1 MQLRTLRR
9 YALLS
14 AAFLCLGTTQL
25 CGQDTDAPAPMPAAN
40 TPTAFDNPD
49 LVKQYQATITPNELS
64 AHLYFFASDFFEG
77 RETARRG
84 QKLAAHYLA
93 GQYRRMGL
101 TPKGTVETDNP
112 SAPET
117 YFQPLPLYSTRLKHA
132 GLSLMVDGEKRA
144 ASTFAPP
151 KHDGDMY
158 LFFGT
163 IEAVEGGVV
172 FGGYGIADD
181 NLGYNDAKALEAKN
195 IDLSD
200 KWVMI
205 LRDEPLAN
213 DSTSLL
219 PTQDGN
225 VSRWTRRW
233 FTKMGAFRGSR
244 PVGYLIVGDVG
255 PRGVDVHQV
264 AEQQAQTALEGS
276 GNLSLNEGAGRR
288 PSPPIYTISS
298 ELADKILAPS
308 GRTVTEIKRG
318 IDASLKPEVFEVP
331 GAVLKSTIEHE
342 PFATSSENVVAF
354 IEGSDPALKD
364 EVVVISSHYDHV
376 GMNPNA
382 EGDGIFNGADDDG
395 SGTVAILEMAD
406 AFKQAQQDGYGPRR
420 SVLFLN
426 VTGEEKGLLGSR
438 YFTDMEPLVP
448 LENIVTNLN
457 IDMIGRFDP
466 SHPDPNTSENYVYII
481 GSNLIS
487 QELHDINMKL
497 NEITGI
503 DLDLNERFN
512 SKDDP
517 NRFYRRSD
525 HWNFGKHGIPF
536 IFFFTGTHEDY
547 HGVDDE
553 PHKIAYDRM
562 ARITRLIF
570 ATAWQVA
577 NQDERPV
584 VSGTGFN

>member
-1 MQLRTLRR
+1 MQLRTMRR

-14 AAFLCLGTTQL
+14 TALLCLGTSPL
-25 CGQDTDAPAPMPAAN
+25 CGQDTDTPAPMPHTM

-49 LVKQYQATITPNELS
+49 LVKRYQATITPNELS

-112 SAPET
+112 SAPEN
-117 YFQPLPLYSTRLKHA
+117 YFQPLPLYSNRIKRA
-132 GLSLMVDGEKRA
+132 GLSVMVDGEQRA
-144 ASTFAPP
+144 ASTYAPP
-151 KHDGDMY
+151 KHDGNMY
-158 LFFGT
+158 LAGGSHA
-163 IEAVEGGVV
+163 EAEGGVV

-181 NLGYNDAKALEAKN
+181 DLGYNDATALQDKGIN
-195 IDLSD
+195 LSG
-200 KWVMI
+200 KWLLI
-205 LRDEPLAN
+205 LRDEPMAT

-219 PTQDGN
+219 PTEDGKP
-225 VSRWTRRW
+225 SRWTRQWYYKLR
-233 FTKMGAFRGSR
+233 AFFGNR

-255 PRGVDVHQV
+255 PGGVDVSREATQE
-264 AEQQAQTALEGS
+264 AQAALLGD
-276 GNLSLNEGAGRR
+276 GNLSLNEGSTGR
-288 PSPPIYTISS
+288 SFPPVYMISA
-298 ELADKILAPS
+298 ELADKILAPT
-308 GRTVTEIKRG
+308 GRTVAAIQQG
-318 IDASLKPEVFEVP
+318 INTALTPDVFEVP
-331 GAVLKSTIEHE
+331 GATIQSTIEQE
-342 PFATSSENVVAF
+342 PFTVYSENVAAY

-364 EVVVISSHYDHV
+364 EVVVISSHYDHE
-376 GMNPNA
+376 GMDPSA
-382 EGDGIFNGADDDG
+382 EGDGIYNGADDDG
-395 SGTVAILEMAD
+395 SGTVAVLEMAD
-406 AFKQAQQDGYGPRR
+406 AFMQAKLDGNGPRR

-438 YFTDMEPLVP
+438 YFTDTEPLAP

-466 SHPDPNTSENYVYII
+466 THPGEDNDYVYII

-553 PHKIAYDRM
+553 PHKIEYDRM